1 MSNKTTFSNIALCST
16 RQIVLLKEI
25 ELLFMSALKNFN
37 EGLEMDIVAS
47 ELRDGSLLFDELLGK
62 MTPDE
67 VLNKIFKGFCVGK

>member
-62 MTPDE
+62 MTSDE
-67 VLNKIFKGFCVGK
+67 VLNKIVKGFCVGK